1 MSDFGHITQLSL
13 LTSTHLLVK
22 LSDLSGVL
30 EYLSS
35 QSQDIESWELYIHQN
50 DEAVRT
56 AQFSEVQ
63 SFIRD
68 VDAPQDVIQDN
79 IKQVIDSSLADES
92 KFSVLLTLK
101 KSFFE
106 SMKRFS
112 GLVRLSLMMVGAIG
126 LGLSGLSATSISVAS
141 IDWMSLF
148 EVLCVLTIS
157 GLFFYVGITGR
168 RGDLDRIVLS
178 FKTGTVALK
187 LETGGSRL

>member
-1 MSDFGHITQLSL
+1 MSLHQTQLSL
-13 LTSTHLLVK
+13 ITSNHLLVK
-22 LSDLSGVL
+22 LSDLPSVL

-35 QSQDIESWELYIHQN
+35 QSQDIASWELYIHQN
-50 DEAVRT
+50 NEAVRT
-56 AQFSEVQ
+56 AQLSETQ

-68 VDAPQDVIQDN
+68 VDASQNVIQDN
-79 IKQVIDSSLADES
+79 IKQLIESCLSDDSE
-92 KFSVLLTLK
+92 FSVLLTLK
-101 KSFFE
+101 KSFYAG
-106 SMKRFS
+106 MKPFS
-112 GLVRLSLMMVGAIG
+112 GLMRLSLMVVGAIG
-126 LGLSGLSATSISVAS
+126 LGFSGLSATSISVAS

-168 RGDLDRIVLS
+168 RGDLDRIALS

>member
-1 MSDFGHITQLSL
+1 MNIHQTQLSII
-13 LTSTHLLVK
+13 TSTHLLVK

-35 QSQDIESWELYIHQN
+35 QSQDIASWELYIHQN

-56 AQFSEVQ
+56 AKFSEVQ
-63 SFIRD
+63 LFIRD
-68 VDAPQDVIQDN
+68 VDAPQDVIQKN
-79 IKQVIDSSLADES
+79 IKQVVESCLADDSE
-92 KFSVLLTLK
+92 FSVLLTLK
-101 KSFFE
+101 KSFYAG
-106 SMKRFS
+106 MKPFS
-112 GLVRLSLMMVGAIG
+112 GLMRLSLMVVGAIG
-126 LGLSGLSATSISVAS
+126 LGFSGLSATSISVAS

-148 EVLCVLTIS
+148 EVLGVLTIS

-168 RGDLDRIVLS
+168 RGDLDRIALS

>member
-56 AQFSEVQ
+56 AKFSETQ

-79 IKQVIDSSLADES
+79 IKQVVDSGLSDDS

-126 LGLSGLSATSISVAS
+126 LGLSATSISVAS

-148 EVLCVLTIS
+148 EVLGVLTVS

-168 RGDLDRIVLS
+168 RGDLDRIALS
-178 FKTGTVALK
+178 FKIGTVALK